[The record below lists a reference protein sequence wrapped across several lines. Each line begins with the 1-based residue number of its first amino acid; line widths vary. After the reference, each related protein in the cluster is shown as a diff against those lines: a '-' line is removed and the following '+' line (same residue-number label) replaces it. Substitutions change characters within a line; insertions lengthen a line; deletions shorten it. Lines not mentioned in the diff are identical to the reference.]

1 MQSSSLIFVI
11 VVAIWAVYLLQY
23 WIKRR
28 DHLSTVRS
36 VDRFSA
42 AMRVLDHHRLHDEGA
57 EPAPR
62 SYAITPTKAARP
74 TVTVKRAAAPR
85 TARDAG
91 AHDGVHETRDAG
103 APDHESPVQPM
114 TSTQPA
120 ARRTLIDRV
129 VDAPRRV
136 RGLTLLAHLALLP
149 VVLLLTAFG
158 PLPWW
163 LPVVMLVGTAGAF
176 GWLRQGVVEERA
188 AARAHARAVR
198 HHADTGAP
206 ERARTAP
213 AATRTAA
220 ARPAATRSSAPR
232 TSAPRTSTAAA
243 PTAEATVRRERAD
256 APFDAQPSAD
266 LPQAEAP
273 TAEVVEPVEARTE
286 PEPGTWQPVPVPRP
300 TYTMKARVQRPEPAP
315 LPTEQPRQAMAPV
328 EDDLEEL
335 PAVDGDLVAPRRVV
349 GG

>member
-85 TARDAG
+85 AAHDGG

-114 TSTQPA
+114 TSAQPA

-188 AARAHARAVR
+188 AARAEARAVR
-198 HHADTGAP
+198 HHADTGGG
-206 ERARTAP
+206 ERARTAS
-213 AATRTAA
+213 AAARTTA
-220 ARPAATRSSAPR
+220 ARPAAARASTPRSSA
-232 TSAPRTSTAAA
+232 AAAA
-243 PTAEATVRRERAD
+243 PTTAATIRRERAE

-315 LPTEQPRQAMAPV
+315 LPAEQPRQAMAPV